1 MKLNND
7 LDIRLYNFYVLDI
20 LCFWN
25 MPGYTGTYKKRLN
38 TKEVMRKLD
47 IRDPYSKS
55 LDLKL
60 SRLNLAKSSWY
71 SNFRSIWE
79 KIYRITEKGV
89 DYIENLDPVYR
100 SDMAIRVFET
110 NFDTDDIERIFIN
123 RELSKVPIADL
134 PTFLTHD
141 NRWVRNTAS
150 YFYDTKKV

>member
-1 MKLNND
+1 MS
-7 LDIRLYNFYVLDI
+7 
-20 LCFWN
+20 
-25 MPGYTGTYKKRLN
+25 GYTGTYKKRLN

-60 SRLNLAKSSWY
+60 SRLHLAKSSWY
-71 SNFRSIWE
+71 SSFRSIWE

-100 SDMAIRVFET
+100 SNIAIRIFET
-110 NFDTDDIERIFIN
+110 NFDEDVERIFLN
-123 RELSKVPIADL
+123 RELAKVPTAEL

-141 NRWVRNTAS
+141 NCWVRSTAS
-150 YFYDTKKV
+150 YFYDTKISQV